1 VSIGAIIPVKNEFG
15 NVESII
21 FGASNLSM
29 LDEIIFIDGD
39 STDGTLLALVES
51 IKNNTDKRMQ
61 VIKQRQP
68 LGKFEAI
75 KQAIPHLKS
84 DHVLIWD
91 GDNTIDYLD
100 VSKSLDFY
108 VESSKKRDVFL
119 VANRLTSQRESKSF
133 RFINLVG
140 NHFFSILMTPILNYK
155 LPDALSGL
163 KIFPR
168 YLLFN
173 HDNCSKL
180 LTLDRYGDLTL
191 LSLGRKHR
199 LMFLSVS
206 CIYRARTYGKSS
218 IKRISGG
225 SNLLRVVIHLFSHR
239 CNR

>member
-1 VSIGAIIPVKNEFG
+1 MSIGAIIPIKNEFG
-15 NVESII
+15 NVESMI
-21 FGASNLSM
+21 FGASNLST

-39 STDGTLLALVES
+39 STDGTFLALVES
-51 IKNNTDKRMQ
+51 IKNNADKRMQ

-108 VESSKKRDVFL
+108 AESLKKRDIFL
-119 VANRLTSQRESKSF
+119 VANRLTSQRESNSF
-133 RFINLVG
+133 RFINLCG
-140 NHFFSILMTPILNYK
+140 NHIFSTLMTPILNYK
-155 LPDALSGL
+155 LRDVLSGL

-168 YLLFN
+168 YLLSN
-173 HDNCSKL
+173 HDNCRKL
-180 LTLDRYGDLTL
+180 LALDRYGDLTL
-191 LSLGRKHR
+191 LSLGRKHG
-199 LMFLSVS
+199 LMFLSVP
-206 CIYRARTYGKSS
+206 CIYKARTYGKSS
-218 IKRISGG
+218 INRLSGG
-225 SNLLRVVIHLFSHR
+225 SNLLRVVIHLFIHR

>member
-1 VSIGAIIPVKNEFG
+1 MSIGAIIPIKNEFG
-15 NVESII
+15 NVESMI
-21 FGASNLSM
+21 FGASNLST

-39 STDGTLLALVES
+39 STDGTFLALVES
-51 IKNNTDKRMQ
+51 IKNNADKRMQ

-155 LPDALSGL
+155 LRDVLSGL

-168 YLLFN
+168 YLLSN
-173 HDNCSKL
+173 HDNCRKL
-180 LTLDRYGDLTL
+180 LALDRYGDLTL
-191 LSLGRKHR
+191 LSLGRKHG
-199 LMFLSVS
+199 LMFLSVP
-206 CIYRARTYGKSS
+206 CIYKARTYGKSS
-218 IKRISGG
+218 INRLSGG
-225 SNLLRVVIHLFSHR
+225 SNLLRVVIHLFIHR